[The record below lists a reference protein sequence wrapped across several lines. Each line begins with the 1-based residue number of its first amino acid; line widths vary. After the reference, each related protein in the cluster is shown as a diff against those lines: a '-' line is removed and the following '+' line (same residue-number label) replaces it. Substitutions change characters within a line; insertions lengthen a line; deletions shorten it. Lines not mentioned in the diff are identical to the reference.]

1 MHRDIERVEKES
13 IPGLTFSKAS
23 NVPSEELIRKLQQA
37 EKLGNAFKGK
47 VTIRFETEQGTKET
61 ETTIWNFMGEH
72 IQLKAG
78 VTIPLYAIVDLVL

>member
-1 MHRDIERVEKES
+1 MHNDIERVEKES
-13 IPGLTFSKAS
+13 IPGLKFTKAAKK
-23 NVPSEELIRKLQQA
+23 PSEELIRKLHQA

-61 ETTIWNFMGEH
+61 ETTIWNLMDEH

-78 VTIPLYAIVDLVL
+78 VTIPLSAIVDLKI